1 MAVLAQQ
8 ENKMQDLDLFSAVM
22 QNDDIDN
29 INNDK
34 VANMQD
40 YRPLAE
46 RMRPNNFD
54 EYIGQEKILGKHA
67 FLRRMI
73 QEDKIPSMIL
83 YGPPGTGKTTLAKM
97 IAGMTKS
104 DFVRLNAVSSGIS
117 DVRKIID
124 KADEQRK
131 YYHKRT
137 IIFLDE
143 IHRFNKAQQDV
154 LLPYVEDGRI
164 VLIGATTENP
174 FFEVNHAL
182 LSRVRVV
189 KLELLNETQIVNILN
204 LALHD
209 EKRGL
214 GKDNFICDKNVLM
227 QIAQYAGGDARS
239 ALNILEQASD
249 VAREQKYIINEEII
263 ENVLSE
269 RIQTYDKNGDNHYDI
284 VSAFIKSMRG
294 SDADAAIHYLARML
308 VAGEDINFIARR
320 IAVCAAEDVGNAD
333 PNALVV
339 AMAMVNAVQFLG
351 MPEARIPL
359 AQAVTYIAT
368 APKSNASYL
377 AIDKAIAQV
386 KAQDCGQV
394 PIHLRDCHY
403 KGAKKLGHGVDYK
416 YAHDFPY
423 HIVKQQY
430 LPDKIKNAKY
440 YIPTTNGYEKNIGQ
454 YMNFCQKLKEK

>member
-1 MAVLAQQ
+1 
-8 ENKMQDLDLFSAVM
+8 MQDLDLFSAM
-22 QNDDIDN
+22 ASENNEN
-29 INNDK
+29 ISENTIEMDE
-34 VANMQD
+34 D

-46 RMRPNNFD
+46 RMRPRNFD
-54 EYIGQEKILGKHA
+54 EYIGQEKILGKKS
-67 FLRRMI
+67 FLRRMV

-104 DFVRLNAVSSGIS
+104 DFSRLNAVSAGIS
-117 DVRKIID
+117 DVRKIIE
-124 KADEQRK
+124 KADENRR
-131 YYHKRT
+131 YYRKRT

-164 VLIGATTENP
+164 ILIGATTENP
-174 FFEVNHAL
+174 YFEVNHAL

-189 KLELLNETQIVNILN
+189 KLELLDEQNLIDILKV
-204 LALHD
+204 ALED
-209 EKRGL
+209 KIRGL
-214 GKDNFICDKNVLM
+214 GKYKFKYDNEILSI
-227 QIAQYAGGDARS
+227 IAQYAGGDARV
-239 ALNILEQASD
+239 ALNILEQAGD
-249 VAREQKYIINEEII
+249 VALEQNHNINKEII
-263 ENVLSE
+263 ESIISE
-269 RIQTYDKNGDNHYDI
+269 KIQTYDKNGDNHYDI

-294 SDADAAIHYLARML
+294 SDPDAALHYLARML

-320 IAVCAAEDVGNAD
+320 IAICASEDVGNAD
-333 PNALVV
+333 PQALVL
-339 AMAMVNAVQFLG
+339 AMATVQAVQFLG

-359 AQAVTYIAT
+359 AQAVTYIAS

-377 AIDKAIAQV
+377 AIDKAIEQV
-386 KAQDCGQV
+386 KSQDCGQV

-416 YAHDFPY
+416 YAHDYPY

-440 YIPTTNGYEKNIGQ
+440 YMPTSNGYEEKIGK
-454 YMNFCQKLKEK
+454 YMQFCEKINS

>member
-1 MAVLAQQ
+1 
-8 ENKMQDLDLFSAVM
+8 MQDLDLFSAM
-22 QNDDIDN
+22 ASE
-29 INNDK
+29 NNESISENTIEMDE
-34 VANMQD
+34 D

-46 RMRPNNFD
+46 RMRPRNFD
-54 EYIGQEKILGKHA
+54 EYIGQEKILGKKS
-67 FLRRMI
+67 FLRRMV

-104 DFVRLNAVSSGIS
+104 EFSRLNAVSAGIS
-117 DVRKIID
+117 DVRKIIE
-124 KADEQRK
+124 KADENRR
-131 YYHKRT
+131 YYRKRT

-164 VLIGATTENP
+164 ILIGATTENP
-174 FFEVNHAL
+174 YFEVNHAL

-189 KLELLNETQIVNILN
+189 KLELLDEQNLIDILKV
-204 LALHD
+204 ALED
-209 EKRGL
+209 KVRGL
-214 GKDNFICDKNVLM
+214 GKYKFKYDDEVLSI
-227 QIAQYAGGDARS
+227 IAQYAGGDARV
-239 ALNILEQASD
+239 ALNILEQVGD
-249 VAREQKYIINEEII
+249 VALEQNHNINKEII
-263 ENVLSE
+263 ESIISE
-269 RIQTYDKNGDNHYDI
+269 KIQTYDKNGDNHYDI

-294 SDADAAIHYLARML
+294 SDPDAALHYLARML

-320 IAVCAAEDVGNAD
+320 IAICASEDVGNAD
-333 PNALVV
+333 PQALVL
-339 AMAMVNAVQFLG
+339 AMATVQAVQFLG

-359 AQAVTYIAT
+359 AQAVTYIAS

-377 AIDKAIAQV
+377 AIDKAIEQV
-386 KAQDCGQV
+386 KSQDCGQV

-416 YAHDFPY
+416 YAHDYPY

-430 LPDKIKNAKY
+430 LPDKIKNVKY
-440 YIPTTNGYEKNIGQ
+440 YMPTSNGYEEKISK
-454 YMNFCQKLKEK
+454 YMQFCEKINS